1 MIQRRILYRLW
12 LRRIRKLIR
21 NDQLILSVLAVVVG
35 AAAAFGTI
43 LIRLSITYIEPFLWI
58 LVVVVLSQGQRIC
71 PGGKS

>member
-43 LIRLSITYIEPFLWI
+43 LIRLSITYIETMFRLMNT
-58 LVVVVLSQGQRIC
+58 
-71 PGGKS
+71 